1 MRQISKNFF
10 DSQNVYIGIDVHLAH
25 WNVCIIHGGITRKPF
40 QQPPSAQALYRYL
53 IVHYPGLKYFSAY
66 EAGFC
71 GCTAHYELKA
81 LGIEN
86 IIFNAADVS
95 QTNKEK
101 RRKTD
106 SIDAAKIARSLAHG
120 DLTCIHIPS
129 QTRLADRNLIRVR
142 ACQVADIKRKKIR
155 LRHLMHTNGIRIPA
169 EYANRWPLAFFKWI
183 LAKASELNNTTG
195 ESLEIMC
202 KNLMRILEEHK
213 KLNRRLLNLMQTD
226 LYRHDYN
233 LLLTVPG
240 IGRVTAITL
249 LLECGD
255 LADFKSAEAFCSFVG
270 LVPDAD
276 QSGTHNGKC
285 GITRRRHKTLRY
297 MLTECAWRAIRT
309 DAHLSSLYVKYCRRM
324 PRAKAIVKIAN
335 KLAKLIKF
343 VLKNKKVYA
352 PPQ

>member
-1 MRQISKNFF
+1 
-10 DSQNVYIGIDVHLAH
+10 
-25 WNVCIIHGGITRKPF
+25 
-40 QQPPSAQALYRYL
+40 
-53 IVHYPGLKYFSAY
+53 
-66 EAGFC
+66 
-71 GCTAHYELKA
+71 
-81 LGIEN
+81 
-86 IIFNAADVS
+86 
-95 QTNKEK
+95 
-101 RRKTD
+101 
-106 SIDAAKIARSLAHG
+106 
-120 DLTCIHIPS
+120 
-129 QTRLADRNLIRVR
+129 
-142 ACQVADIKRKKIR
+142 
-155 LRHLMHTNGIRIPA
+155 MHTNGIRIPA

-276 QSGTHNGKC
+276 Q
-285 GITRRRHKTLRY
+285 
-297 MLTECAWRAIRT
+297 
-309 DAHLSSLYVKYCRRM
+309 
-324 PRAKAIVKIAN
+324 
-335 KLAKLIKF
+335 
-343 VLKNKKVYA
+343 
-352 PPQ
+352 